1 MDAAKRTKLATAQD
15 SLLDLLQIEL
25 NRSVASRDGKYAN
38 LSTLVDKLN
47 VLSHLEQ
54 VEEMNRRLED
64 DLDADTPAYSLKPTN
79 LVTVSL
85 S

>member
-25 NRSVASRDGKYAN
+25 NLASTTRSGKYAN
-38 LSTLVDKLN
+38 VALLVDKLN

-54 VEEMNRRLED
+54 TEERNRRMEE

-79 LVTVSL
+79 LTVSDL
-85 S
+85 A